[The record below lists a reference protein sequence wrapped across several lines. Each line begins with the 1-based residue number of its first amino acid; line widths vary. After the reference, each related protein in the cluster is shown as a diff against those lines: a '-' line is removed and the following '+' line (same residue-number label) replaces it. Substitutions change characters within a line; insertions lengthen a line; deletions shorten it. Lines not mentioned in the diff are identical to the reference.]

1 MAEGD
6 GVGPARV
13 GIEAGGER
21 SVAAWSIDRVDQSR
35 HYYGAPGAPDPLVTV
50 STAAP
55 LGIRDAAAPLR
66 GRDGLLAA
74 VGANLRAPGAGRLVV
89 LSGMGGCG
97 KTSLALEIAA
107 GHPGRVWWVDARSES
122 VLEASLRAVARQAGA
137 DPGQLAHGDAAD
149 VLWSALGRLRDPWLL
164 VVDNAD
170 APALLDGPGRLAAG
184 TGWLRPT
191 TGAGAVL
198 VTTRDGAPA
207 TWGPGARHH
216 RVGPLTE
223 EVEGGPDAAAQ
234 ILLDRT
240 GPAAG
245 SPAEARALA
254 ARLGGL
260 PLALHLAG
268 TYLARTLGTPPAYR
282 AADTPVTFAAYH
294 STWNTGGPATLDHSQ
309 SLARTWSM
317 SVALLEE
324 RGHPHA
330 RDLLELIASFA
341 DADLPYTLLLTPD
354 RLPHLDGPTLWAHL
368 TALESVGFLTFSTTG
383 SLPLLRMHP
392 LVRDASHT
400 PPTETTVRLLVD
412 AVLSEETGYP
422 DDPSTW
428 SMWQALAPHVLA
440 AFHHP
445 QGLRTVE
452 LAKAAHFVTN
462 YLHQAG
468 LLRQARA
475 EFETLLATRREL
487 LGDDHSDTLTTRHN
501 LAGTMQAQGHLQQA
515 QTELETILAVRR
527 ELLGDDHPSTL
538 TTRHNLAFVL
548 QAQGHLQQ
556 ARTEFEIVLAMER
569 EILGDDH
576 PDTLTTRHSLASVLQ
591 DQGHLPQARTE
602 FEIVLAMERE
612 VLGDDHPSTLTTRH
626 NLAGVLYDQ
635 GHLRQAQIEL
645 EAVLA
650 VRRELLGDNHPH
662 TLTARHN
669 LAQILWDRGHRQ
681 QAGVDFEAVLAARR
695 ELLGDDHPHT
705 VLTRDALTRLS
716 AEPRPWWRR
725 FFG

>member
-1 MAEGD
+1 MAENGD
-6 GVGPARV
+6 GEPARV

-35 HYYGAPGAPDPLVTV
+35 HYYGVSGAADDPLVAV

-55 LGIRDAAAPLR
+55 LGVRDAAAPLR

-74 VGANLRAPGAGRLVV
+74 VGADLRAPGAGRLVV

-107 GHPGRVWWVDARSES
+107 GHPGRVWWVDARSDS

-149 VLWSALGRLRDPWLL
+149 VLWSALGRLREPWLL

-170 APALLDGPGRLAAG
+170 VPALLDGPGRLAAG

-191 TGAGAVL
+191 TGAGTVL
-198 VTTRDGAPA
+198 VTTRDGSPA

-234 ILLDRT
+234 ILLDRA

-245 SPAEARALA
+245 APAEARALA

-282 AADTPVTFAAYH
+282 AADTPVTFAGYH
-294 STWNTGGPATLDHSQ
+294 SAWNAGGPATLDHGQ

-330 RDLLELIASFA
+330 RALLELIASFA

-354 RLPHLDGPTLWAHL
+354 LLPDLDGPTLWAHL
-368 TALESVGFLTFSTTG
+368 TALESVGFLTFSTAG

-400 PPTETTVRLLVD
+400 PPTETTVRLLVA
-412 AVLSEETGYP
+412 AVLSEEIGEP
-422 DDPSTW
+422 DDPAAWPS
-428 SMWQALAPHVLA
+428 WQALTPHVLE
-440 AFHHP
+440 AFHRAED
-445 QGLRTVE
+445 LRTGE
-452 LAKAAHFVTN
+452 LTEAAGLVADH
-462 YLHQAG
+462 LHQAG
-468 LLRQARA
+468 LLGPARA
-475 EFETLLATRREL
+475 EYEAVLAAQREL
-487 LGDDHSDTLTTRHN
+487 LGDNHSETLATRHN
-501 LAGTMQAQGHLQQA
+501 LAG
-515 QTELETILAVRR
+515 
-527 ELLGDDHPSTL
+527 
-538 TTRHNLAFVL
+538 VL
-548 QAQGHLQQ
+548 RAQGHLQQ
-556 ARTEFEIVLAMER
+556 ARAE
-569 EILGDDH
+569 H
-576 PDTLTTRHSLASVLQ
+576 
-591 DQGHLPQARTE
+591 
-602 FEIVLAMERE
+602 
-612 VLGDDHPSTLTTRH
+612 
-626 NLAGVLYDQ
+626 
-635 GHLRQAQIEL
+635 

-650 VRRELLGDNHPH
+650 VQRDLLGNNHAD

-669 LAQILWDRGHRQ
+669 LASVLHLQGHLP
-681 QAGVDFEAVLAARR
+681 QARAEFEAVLAARC
-695 ELLGDDHPHT
+695 ELLGDEHPHT
-705 VLTRDALTRLS
+705 VSTREALAYMAAARS
-716 AEPRPWWRR
+716 RPWWRR
-725 FFG
+725 VFG